1 MESRVES
8 REAVDINLQN
18 LQLAIK
24 RRWLAAAGVFGF
36 VLGLSTIVTLLQAP
50 LYQAEGKLLLKK
62 PSETSSLNPEKYEPR
77 LEPLS
82 AESNPVSTES
92 EIVSSIPLA
101 QKTIAALTLKDE
113 EGKPLKPTALIS
125 QLTLKN
131 IPATDV
137 LQVAYESKDPQEAAA
152 VVNKLMSAYVDYNI
166 QSNRAEAS
174 AAEDFIVKQ
183 LPQTES
189 TVRAAE
195 ASLRRFKERH
205 QIVSLEH
212 EAISAVEVLKELQDQ
227 ITLAEAALVQTQG
240 RATKLQKE
248 IALTSQDVVPINSLK
263 ESPGIQKTLAELQRV
278 EGDLVVLQTR
288 FEDTYPEVQKL
299 QQKRN
304 ALKQLLEGRIG
315 QMLGNSKQVS
325 NRNLEAGELQQK
337 LAEDLVRAEV
347 ERLSLSNRLKFLAQ
361 ARTNYRQR
369 ATVLPQLEQQQREL
383 ERQVRA
389 AQATYELM
397 LKKLQELR
405 VEQNRNIGN
414 ASIIETALVPET
426 PLLGKRVM
434 TLGLGGIA
442 AILLAIATITLLE
455 LSDAS
460 IKTLREIKQLFG
472 YTLIGSIPQL
482 GKFIKLKPERQQDCP
497 VPELAVRNSPRS
509 LTAEAYRMLQAN
521 LRFLNLDRPLKAVVV
536 TSSVPK
542 EGKSTVCANL
552 AVAIAQLGRRVLL
565 IDADL
570 RSPIQHHIWQQ
581 TNVEGLSHVL
591 VGGTDFQAAVEQVM
605 PNLHV
610 LTAGVVPPNPMALI
624 DSQRMA
630 ALVSSLSDRY
640 DFVIIDAPPL
650 VVAADAL
657 TLGKITD
664 GILLV
669 ARLGVVDYT
678 NAAAAREALK
688 CSCQTVLGVVA
699 NSVPSENR
707 PYSSFHSQSQD
718 NLDTTVVSSR

>member
-1 MESRVES
+1 MES

-36 VLGLSTIVTLLQAP
+36 VLGMTTITAFLQAP
-50 LYQAEGKLLLKK
+50 LYQAEGKLLLKR

-82 AESNPVSTES
+82 TESNPVSTES
-92 EIVSSIPLA
+92 EIVSSTPLA

-125 QLTLKN
+125 QLKLKN

-137 LQVAYESKDPQEAAA
+137 LQVAYESKEPQQAAA
-152 VVNKLMSAYVDYNI
+152 VVNKLMSVYVDYNI

-183 LPQTES
+183 LPKTES
-189 TVRAAE
+189 TVREAE

-205 QIVSLEH
+205 QIVNLEQ
-212 EAISAVEVLKELQDQ
+212 EAVSAVEVLKELQDQ
-227 ITLAEAALVQTQG
+227 ITTTEAALVQTQG
-240 RATKLQKE
+240 RAAKLQKE
-248 IALTSQDVVPINSLK
+248 IALTSQDAVPLNSLK
-263 ESPGIQKTLAELQRV
+263 ESPGIQKTLAELQQV
-278 EGDLVVLQTR
+278 ESDLVVLQTR

-315 QMLGNSKQVS
+315 QMLSVPKQVS
-325 NRNLEAGELQQK
+325 NRDLEAGELQQK
-337 LAEDLVRAEV
+337 LTEDLVRAEV
-347 ERLSLSNRLKFLAQ
+347 ERLSLSNRLDFLTR

-414 ASIIETALVPET
+414 ARIIETALVPET

-442 AILLAIATITLLE
+442 ALLLAIATIVLLE

-460 IKTLREIKQLFG
+460 IKTLREIRQLFG

-482 GKFIKLKPERQQDCP
+482 GKFVQFKSQRQQDCP
-497 VPELAVRNSPRS
+497 VPQLLVRHSPRS
-509 LTAEAYRMLQAN
+509 SEAEAYRMLQAN
-521 LRFLNLDRPLKAVVV
+521 LRFLNLDRPLKAVAV

-565 IDADL
+565 VDADL
-570 RSPIQHHIWQQ
+570 RSPMQHHIWQQ

-591 VGGTDFQAAVEQVM
+591 IGGADFQAAVEQVM
-605 PNLHV
+605 PNLDV

-630 ALVSSLSDRY
+630 ALVSSLRDRY

-669 ARLGVVDYT
+669 ARLGVVDYAS
-678 NAAAAREALK
+678 AAAARESLN

-707 PYSSFHSQSQD
+707 SYSSFHSNRSHD
-718 NLDTTVVSSR
+718 NRDVTVVSSR

>member
-1 MESRVES
+1 MESREVI
-8 REAVDINLQN
+8 DINVQN
-18 LQLAIK
+18 LWLAIR
-24 RRWLAAAGVFGF
+24 RRWLAAVGVFGL
-36 VLGLSTIVTLLQAP
+36 VLGLSVIAALLQKP

-62 PSETSSLNPEKYEPR
+62 PSQTSSLNPEKPEPH

-82 AESNPVSTES
+82 SESNPVNTES

-101 QKTIAALTLKDE
+101 QKTIAALNLNDE
-113 EGKPLKPTALIS
+113 EEPLKPIALIGK
-125 QLTLKN
+125 LKLKN
-131 IPATDV
+131 IAATDV
-137 LQVAYESKDPQEAAA
+137 LQVAYESQDPQLAAA
-152 VVNKLMSAYVDYNI
+152 VVNKLMSVYVDYNI

-174 AAEDFIVKQ
+174 AAEDFLVKQ
-183 LPQTES
+183 LPKTES
-189 TVRAAE
+189 TVKQAE

-205 QIVSLEH
+205 QIVNLEQ

-227 ITLAEAALVQTQG
+227 IASTEAGLVQYRS
-240 RATKLQKE
+240 RAAKLQKE
-248 IALTSQDVVPINSLK
+248 IALTSQDAVPIDSLRD
-263 ESPGIQKTLAELQRV
+263 SPGIQKALAELQEV

-288 FEDTYPEVQKL
+288 FQDTYPEVQKL
-299 QQKRN
+299 QQKRD
-304 ALKQLLEGRIG
+304 ALKQLLQGRIS
-315 QMLGNSKQVS
+315 QRLGTTKQVS
-325 NRNLEAGELQQK
+325 HQNLEAGKLKQK
-337 LAEDLVRAEV
+337 LTEELVNAEV
-347 ERLSLSNRLKFLAQ
+347 ESLSLSNRLNFLSQ
-361 ARTNYRQR
+361 TKTTYRQR
-369 ATVLPQLEQQQREL
+369 ATILPQLEQQQREL
-383 ERQVRA
+383 ERQVKA
-389 AQATYELM
+389 AQTTYELM
-397 LKKLQELR
+397 LNKLQELR

-434 TLGLGGIA
+434 TIGLGGIA
-442 AILLAIATITLLE
+442 ALLLAIATIILLE

-460 IKTLREIKQLFG
+460 IKSLREIRQLFG

-482 GKFIKLKPERQQDCP
+482 GKFVKIKPNRQQDCP
-497 VPELAVRNSPRS
+497 IPELWVRNSPRS
-509 LTAEAYRMLQAN
+509 LVAESYRMLQTN

-536 TSSVPK
+536 TSSVAK

-565 IDADL
+565 VDADL
-570 RSPIQHHIWQQ
+570 RSPVQHHIWQQ
-581 TNVEGLSHVL
+581 TNAEGLSHVL
-591 VGGTDFQAAVEQVM
+591 IGRTDFHSAVQQVM

-610 LTAGVVPPNPMALI
+610 LTSGVLPPNPMALI

-630 ALVSSLSDRY
+630 ALIGSFGDRY

-657 TLGKITD
+657 TLGKMTD

-669 ARLGVVDYT
+669 ARLGVVDY
-678 NAAAAREALK
+678 ASVAAAREALD

-707 PYSSFHSQSQD
+707 PYSSFHSTPIEHQ
-718 NLDTTVVSSR
+718 DTTVVSTK

>member
-1 MESRVES
+1 MES
-8 REAVDINLQN
+8 REALDINLQN

-36 VLGLSTIVTLLQAP
+36 VLGISTIATLLQTP

-62 PSETSSLNPEKYEPR
+62 PSATASLNPEKYEPR

-82 AESNPVSTES
+82 IESNPVSTES
-92 EIVSSIPLA
+92 EIISSIPLA
-101 QKTIAALTLKDE
+101 QKTIAALNLVDE
-113 EGKPLKPTALIS
+113 EGELLDPTALIS
-125 QLTLKN
+125 KLKLKN

-137 LQVAYESKDPQEAAA
+137 LQVAYEGKNPQQAAA
-152 VVNKLMSAYVDYNI
+152 VVNKLMRVYVDYNV

-183 LPQTES
+183 LPKTES
-189 TVRAAE
+189 TVREAE
-195 ASLRRFKERH
+195 AGLRRFKEQH
-205 QIVSLEH
+205 QIVNLEQ
-212 EAISAVEVLKELQDQ
+212 EAISAVEVLKQLQDQ
-227 ITLAEAALVQTQG
+227 VTTTEAALVQTQG
-240 RATKLQKE
+240 RAAQLQKE
-248 IALTSQDVVPINSLK
+248 IALTSQDAVPLNSLR
-263 ESPGIQKTLAELQRV
+263 ESPGIQKTLAELQQV
-278 EGDLVVLQTR
+278 EGDLVILQTR
-288 FEDTYPEVQKL
+288 FKDTYPEVQKL
-299 QQKRN
+299 QQKRD
-304 ALKQLLEGRIG
+304 ALKQLLQGRIG
-315 QMLGNSKQVS
+315 QMLGAPRQVS
-325 NRNLEAGELQQK
+325 NRNLEAGELPQK
-337 LAEDLVRAEV
+337 LTEDLVRAEV
-347 ERLSLSNRLKFLAQ
+347 ERLSLSNRLNFLAR
-361 ARTNYRQR
+361 ARTTYRQR
-369 ATVLPQLEQQQREL
+369 ATSLPQLEQQQREL

-414 ASIIETALVPET
+414 ASIIETAIVPET
-426 PLLGKRVM
+426 PLLGKKVM

-442 AILLAIATITLLE
+442 ALLLAIATIVLLE

-482 GKFIKLKPERQQDCP
+482 GKFVKFKPNRQLDCP
-497 VPELAVRNSPRS
+497 VPQLAVRHSPRS
-509 LTAEAYRMLQAN
+509 PQAEAYRMLQAN
-521 LRFLNLDRPLKAVVV
+521 LRFLNLDHPLKAVVV

-542 EGKSTVCANL
+542 EGKSTICANL
-552 AVAIAQLGRRVLL
+552 AAAIAQLGRKVLL

-570 RSPIQHHIWQQ
+570 RSPMQHHIWQQ
-581 TNVEGLSHVL
+581 TNAEGLSHVL
-591 VGGTDFQAAVEQVM
+591 IGRTDFRAAVEQVM

-610 LTAGVVPPNPMALI
+610 LTAGIVPPNPMALI

-630 ALVSSLSDRY
+630 ALVSSLSERY

-669 ARLGVVDYT
+669 ARIGVVDYAS
-678 NAAAAREALK
+678 AAAAREALN

-707 PYSSFHSQSQD
+707 PYSSFHGNQSHANND
-718 NLDTTVVSSR
+718 VTLAANR